1 MKIATNALV
10 TLLIVTLLTFSMPL
24 VNASGTSQPPT
35 DRSGKRLEKVLNK
48 HDKKMEIRASVLGIS
63 ADELKHELQ
72 FRPFNKVIKHY
83 GFKNMDSFQKALV
96 GKLKDELKH
105 RGWTDRKIN
114 QYLSKRLER
123 LNRA

>member
-10 TLLIVTLLTFSMPL
+10 TLLIVTLLTFSVPI
-24 VNASGTSQPPT
+24 VNTSGTSHPPN
-35 DRSGKRLEKVLNK
+35 DRSGKRLGKVLNR

-63 ADELKHELQ
+63 ADELKQELQ
-72 FRPFNKVIKHY
+72 TKPFDSVIKHY
-83 GFKNMDSFQKALV
+83 GFKNIDAFQKALV

-114 QYLSKRLER
+114 QYLAKRVDR